1 MPSAANDS
9 REGPASSNNF
19 KDSKCFRTGD
29 CRVGSTPTIC
39 AIFAVKSKDFT
50 ANIFLLSAPKYE
62 ASSLYNNRRQL
73 ESTATKIRF
82 QKPFVARIV
91 AHSS

>member
-1 MPSAANDS
+1 M
-9 REGPASSNNF
+9 
-19 KDSKCFRTGD
+19 
-29 CRVGSTPTIC
+29 GSTPTIC
-39 AIFAVKSKDFT
+39 AISAVESKDFT
-50 ANIFLLSAPKYE
+50 ADIFLLSAPKYE